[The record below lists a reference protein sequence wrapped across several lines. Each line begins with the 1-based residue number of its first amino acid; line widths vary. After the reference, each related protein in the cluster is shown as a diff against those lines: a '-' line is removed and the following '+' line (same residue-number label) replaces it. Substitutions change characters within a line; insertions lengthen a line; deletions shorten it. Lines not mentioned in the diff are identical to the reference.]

1 MVFEIWPIKSPGVN
15 TLARERPCLE
25 HMRQLSIWVDQPL
38 GHVLSMV
45 SHRQCLSRYAIGTET
60 MLIRYAAY
68 GILR

>member
-1 MVFEIWPIKSPGVN
+1 M
-15 TLARERPCLE
+15 LARERPCLE
-25 HMRQLSIWVDQPL
+25 HMRQLSIWADQPL